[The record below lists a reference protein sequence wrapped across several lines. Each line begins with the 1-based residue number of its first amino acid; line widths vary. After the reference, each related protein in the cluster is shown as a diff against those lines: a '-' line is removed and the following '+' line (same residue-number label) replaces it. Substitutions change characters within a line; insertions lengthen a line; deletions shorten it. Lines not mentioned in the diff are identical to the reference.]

1 MFKRYY
7 FTDEDFELWI
17 KTYNKAKYLI
27 REYKY
32 HWSIEQKQNN
42 KDEFKEANRIV
53 NQYKV
58 LKLAL
63 ITNYQKE
70 MLDRFIKENKVKLKD
85 NESLIYRM
93 AVDTWVDVVVNVPSN
108 RLPKLDIK
116 ELGKRLKEARLR
128 QGYSRKRA
136 AKILG
141 INEKSLQAY
150 EEGNRVMTV
159 AVYYKVIYLFQERT
173 QICDD
178 YSHFHNKQ

>member
-1 MFKRYY
+1 MLKRYY
-7 FTDEDFELWI
+7 FTNEDFELWI

-32 HWSIEQKQNN
+32 HWSIEQKQNH
-42 KDEFKEANRIV
+42 KEEFKEANRIV
-53 NQYKV
+53 NQYRV

-63 ITNYQKE
+63 ITVYQKE

-93 AVDTWVDVVVNVPSN
+93 TVDTWIDVVVNVPSN
-108 RLPKLDIK
+108 KFPELDIK
-116 ELGKRLKEARLR
+116 EFGRRLKEARIR

-136 AKILG
+136 SKILG

-150 EEGNRVMTV
+150 EEGNRVMNI
-159 AVYYKVIYLFQERT
+159 AVFYKMVTLFSKIPN
-173 QICDD
+173 ICED
-178 YSHFHNKQ
+178 YSHIRIK

>member
-1 MFKRYY
+1 MLKRYY
-7 FTDEDFELWI
+7 FTNEDFELWI

-32 HWSIEQKQNN
+32 HWSIEQKQNH
-42 KDEFKEANRIV
+42 KEEFKEVNRIV
-53 NQYKV
+53 NQYRV

-63 ITNYQKE
+63 ITVYQKE

-93 AVDTWVDVVVNVPSN
+93 TVDTWIDVVVNVPSN
-108 RLPKLDIK
+108 KLPELDIK
-116 ELGKRLKEARLR
+116 EFGRKLKEARLR

-136 AKILG
+136 SKILG

-150 EEGNRVMTV
+150 EDGSRVMTI
-159 AVYYKVIYLFQERT
+159 AVFYKVINLFPELNS
-173 QICDD
+173 I
-178 YSHFHNKQ
+178 FHDFFLVSLI